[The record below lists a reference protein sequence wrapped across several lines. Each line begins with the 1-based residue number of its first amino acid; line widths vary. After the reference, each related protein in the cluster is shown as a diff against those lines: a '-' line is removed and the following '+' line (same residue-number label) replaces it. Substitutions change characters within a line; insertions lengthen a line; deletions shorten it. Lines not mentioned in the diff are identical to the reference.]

1 MADNKAIIALILN
14 LLIPGVGSLYAGKKK
29 EGIWQLVLYIVGF
42 LTLLILIGWF
52 LMVAAWI
59 WALVTSIKMLT

>member
-29 EGIWQLVLYIVGF
+29 EGIWQLVLYIAGF

>member
-14 LLIPGVGSLYAGKKK
+14 LIIPGVGSLYAGKKK
-29 EGIWQLVLYIVGF
+29 EGIWQLVLYIAGF